1 MTPRVLVSLFA
12 LTMIGHAQT
21 PAPSIPMVP
30 TDGSA
35 QSAAADRLGFKLAI
49 HAYTFRKFSI
59 DEAIQKTA
67 ALGIKYMS
75 LSGHLSFD
83 GKTQLKTSDLT
94 DDQIQSIRR
103 KVAAAGLTLVN
114 IGVMDLPRDE
124 AKSRQVFEVAKKLG
138 VDVIVA
144 EPAPDALDTVEKLC
158 KEYNIQVAIHDHPYP
173 NHYWNPDVVL
183 AAIKGRTPLMGAC
196 ADTGHWV
203 RSGLDPVEC
212 LKKLAGH
219 VIALHFKD
227 LNVKGDKAAHDVP
240 WGTGISNVMGQ
251 LAELQRQ
258 GFHGAI
264 CFEYEYHWDNSSP
277 ELAESI
283 KFFNAACLKLSPSPG
298 AP

>member
-1 MTPRVLVSLFA
+1 MTPRILGCLLA
-12 LTMIGHAQT
+12 LTLMGRAQT
-21 PAPSIPMVP
+21 PAPPVAIVP

-35 QSAAADRLGFKLAI
+35 QSAAAEKLGFKLAI
-49 HAYTFRKFSI
+49 HSYTFRKFTL

-75 LSGHLSFD
+75 ISGHFSFD
-83 GKTQLKTSDLT
+83 GKTQLSTADLT
-94 DDQIQSIRR
+94 DDQIRAIRQQ
-103 KVAAAGLTLVN
+103 VAAAGLTLVN
-114 IGVMDLPRDE
+114 IGVMALPPDE

-138 VDVIVA
+138 VDIIVA
-144 EPAPDALDTVEKLC
+144 EPEPAALDTVEKLC
-158 KEYNIQVAIHDHPYP
+158 KEYNIKVAIHDHPFP

-212 LKKLAGH
+212 LHKLAGH

-227 LNVKGDKAAHDVP
+227 LNEFGNKDAHDLP
-240 WGTGISNVMGQ
+240 WGTGISHVVGQ
-251 LAELQRQ
+251 LTELKRQ

-264 CFEYEYHWDNSSP
+264 CFEYEYNWDNSSP
-277 ELAESI
+277 EIAESI
-283 KFFNAACLKLSPSPG
+283 KFFNATCLKLAPLG
-298 AP
+298 AQ